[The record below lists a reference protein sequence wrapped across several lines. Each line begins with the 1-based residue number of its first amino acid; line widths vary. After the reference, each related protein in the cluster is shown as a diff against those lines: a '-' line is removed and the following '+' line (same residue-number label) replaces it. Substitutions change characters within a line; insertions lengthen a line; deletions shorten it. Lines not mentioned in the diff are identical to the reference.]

1 MLVAQTISSFIDYYS
16 GVLSKTTLKNYTQW
30 LNEFLSIVGDREVA
44 SLDLDAL
51 LFFKHSLVEKGNSPS
66 AIASKLSAIS
76 KLVSFVVIFYKV
88 NVDIVSSDIKDL
100 RPKVRQTIPDY
111 LERWQI
117 DEILEACEDLE
128 DEVIIRLL
136 FSTGMRASELLHLK
150 KTDIKTDGETLWL
163 TVLGKGDKERS
174 IALNGKTADILT
186 RYITLQDIKNPRQ
199 QRIFD
204 FSYGKLLYRIK
215 KIEEK
220 VGYKLHPHLFRHSFA
235 TELLSNGVD
244 IRTIQSLLGHTSLD
258 ITARYAKVKP
268 QLVEEATR
276 VLDV

>member
-1 MLVAQTISSFIDYYS
+1 MLTITDTLDNFINYYS
-16 GVLSKTTLKNYTQW
+16 GSLSKTTLKNYTQW
-30 LNEFLSIVGDREVA
+30 LNEFLSIVGNREVA

-51 LFFKHSLVEKGNSPS
+51 LFFKRSLVEKGNSPS

-76 KLVSFVVIFYKV
+76 KWVIFVEKFYKV
-88 NVDIVSSDIKDL
+88 DTGIDPSDIKDI
-100 RPKVRQTIPDY
+100 RPKVRQSIPDY

-136 FSTGMRASELLHLK
+136 FSTGIRVSELLHLK

-186 RYITLQDIKNPRQ
+186 RHITLQDLKSPKQ
-199 QRIFD
+199 ERIFN

-215 KIEEK
+215 KIEAK

-244 IRTIQSLLGHTSLD
+244 IRTIQYLLGHVSLD
-258 ITARYAKVKP
+258 VTARYAKVKP
-268 QLVEEATR
+268 EAVVEA
-276 VLDV
+276 VKVFD